1 TCHEAARVVD
11 ALLVRVARGRG
22 ALDVALGEGLATLG
36 AGSPVL
42 DLGYSGVGDYAREVL
57 GIAAST
63 AQKMI
68 RFAKALRERPLLRSE
83 VWRGEVTLRAAEAVL
98 PRARG
103 DDEAAWVERART
115 QTVRALKAA
124 VKAAGLAPGRN
135 APEECSQNDDEKWT
149 RMRVRLTPEQRAT
162 LDEALELARKVD
174 GATVPKWR
182 LVASLCEEYLGAHEL
197 PDGVTPDVLA
207 PGAHEDLAGPLQEW
221 LERENAQWA
230 FLDRPDPVEA
240 PELSTDTRHDPQR
253 FDAELRRLAILR
265 DRWDEVFGHL
275 AMVFR
280 AMHGWRRLDFAS
292 FEHYTAERLG
302 LGVRCVEQR
311 AALERRLYELPQ
323 LRRALQERRISY
335 EKARLIARY
344 SGEEGIE
351 PWIERAERTTCIS
364 LRRELQHAEETHSCA
379 RGEFDIWAP
388 RSAAGLV
395 ALAFY
400 AARKA
405 AGRWISSGECLA
417 AIASHFIET
426 WNPEALKHRAT
437 LQRKILE
444 RDGGVCQVPGCSRAA
459 DHVHHIRFR
468 SAGGSD
474 DPRNLTSVCSVHHL
488 QGIHRGRIRVSG
500 TAPNQL
506 RWELGIRSRER
517 TSDVAT
523 EAA

>member
-1 TCHEAARVVD
+1 
-11 ALLVRVARGRG
+11 
-22 ALDVALGEGLATLG
+22 
-36 AGSPVL
+36 
-42 DLGYSGVGDYAREVL
+42 
-57 GIAAST
+57 
-63 AQKMI
+63 
-68 RFAKALRERPLLRSE
+68 
-83 VWRGEVTLRAAEAVL
+83 
-98 PRARG
+98 
-103 DDEAAWVERART
+103 
-115 QTVRALKAA
+115 
-124 VKAAGLAPGRN
+124 AAGLAPGRN
-135 APEECSQNDDEKWT
+135 APEECSQDEDEKWT
-149 RMRVRLTPEQRAT
+149 PMRVRLTPEQRAT

-182 LVASLCEEYLGAHEL
+182 LVASLC
-197 PDGVTPDVLA
+197 
-207 PGAHEDLAGPLQEW
+207 Q
-221 LERENAQWA
+221 
-230 FLDRPDPVEA
+230 
-240 PELSTDTRHDPQR
+240 
-253 FDAELRRLAILR
+253 
-265 DRWDEVFGHL
+265 
-275 AMVFR
+275 
-280 AMHGWRRLDFAS
+280 
-292 FEHYTAERLG
+292 
-302 LGVRCVEQR
+302 
-311 AALERRLYELPQ
+311 
-323 LRRALQERRISY
+323 
-335 EKARLIARY
+335 
-344 SGEEGIE
+344 
-351 PWIERAERTTCIS
+351 
-364 LRRELQHAEETHSCA
+364 ETHSCA
-379 RGEFDIWAP
+379 RGEFDLWAP

-395 ALAFY
+395 ALSFY

-405 AGRWISSGECLA
+405 AGRWMPSGECLA

>member
-1 TCHEAARVVD
+1 
-11 ALLVRVARGRG
+11 
-22 ALDVALGEGLATLG
+22 
-36 AGSPVL
+36 
-42 DLGYSGVGDYAREVL
+42 
-57 GIAAST
+57 
-63 AQKMI
+63 
-68 RFAKALRERPLLRSE
+68 
-83 VWRGEVTLRAAEAVL
+83 
-98 PRARG
+98 
-103 DDEAAWVERART
+103 
-115 QTVRALKAA
+115 
-124 VKAAGLAPGRN
+124 
-135 APEECSQNDDEKWT
+135 
-149 RMRVRLTPEQRAT
+149 
-162 LDEALELARKVD
+162 ELARRVE

-182 LVASLCEEYLGAHEL
+182 LVVSVCEEYLGAHEL
-197 PDGVTPDVLA
+197 PDGVTPETFAL
-207 PGAHEDLAGPLQEW
+207 GAREDLAGPLQEW

-311 AALERRLYELPQ
+311 AALERRLYELPP

-344 SGEEGIE
+344 SGGEGVE
-351 PWIERAERTTCIS
+351 LWITRAERTTCIS
-364 LRRELQHAEETHSCA
+364 LRRELQHTEETHSCA
-379 RGEFDIWAP
+379 RGEFDLWAP

-417 AIASHFIET
+417 TIASHFIDT
-426 WNPEALKHRAT
+426 WKPEALKQRAT
-437 LQRKILE
+437 LQRNILE
-444 RDGGVCQVPGCSRAA
+444 RDGGACQVPGCSRAA

-474 DPRNLTSVCSVHHL
+474 DPGNLISVCSVHHL
-488 QGIHRGRIRVSG
+488 QGIHMGRIRVSG
-500 TAPNQL
+500 TAPDQL
-506 RWELGIRSRER
+506 QWELGIRLRQR
-517 TSDVAT
+517 
-523 EAA
+523 AA